1 MDTFSRRRFLA
12 LAGAGVVVVAGGTA
26 LALRHLTSNGQG
38 NMLNFQAITGLP
50 AKPMPSYASYVI
62 GGQVNLQ
69 SNTGTITK
77 AVYAGPP
84 DETTTIVLLSRTVQ
98 VKSAQQQG
106 NAWHI
111 TGVVS
116 DPSLQPGEET
126 VFDILLDPSRK
137 SAQST
142 FFGSSIQLA
151 LQKFSAPS

>member
-1 MDTFSRRRFLA
+1 MDTFSRRRFLM
-12 LAGAGVVVVAGGTA
+12 LVGAGIVVAAGGTA
-26 LALRHLTSNGQG
+26 LAVRQLTSNGQG
-38 NMLNFQAITGLP
+38 SMLNFQAITGLP
-50 AKPMPSYASYVI
+50 AKPLPSYASYVI
-62 GGQVNLQ
+62 DGQVNLQ
-69 SNTGTITK
+69 SDTGTITK

-84 DETTTIVLLSRTVQ
+84 DEATTIVLLSRTVQ
-98 VKSAQQQG
+98 VKSAQRQG

-126 VFDILLDPSRK
+126 AFDILLDPSHK

-151 LQKFSAPS
+151 LQKFSTSS